1 MSERSRYALQRIFI
15 LASHRED
22 GFMPA
27 TLVINRLHNLPC
39 FSERSFKAPGHG
51 CVRKRRPATS
61 RAVISLAPKVSASRL
76 ADSAVHLSAFLVIPC
91 HKYDRNARRPRPGT
105 GPRGA
110 RSDWMYSVGRQ
121 PWFRQYHSDPRF
133 VKLLESLSL
142 PRQS

>member
-22 GFMPA
+22 GFRPA
-27 TLVINRLHNLPC
+27 TFVINRVHDLPC

-76 ADSAVHLSAFLVIPC
+76 ADSATHLSAFLLSHATSMTATAAGQDLERAPE
-91 HKYDRNARRPRPGT
+91 ARART
-105 GPRGA
+105 GCIRLADNLGFGSTTRTRA
-110 RSDWMYSVGRQ
+110 S
-121 PWFRQYHSDPRF
+121 
-133 VKLLESLSL
+133 
-142 PRQS
+142 